1 MVKTYADFELKQ
13 PLEKTVEESL
23 DEIVEVVLVRVKSG
37 SAKEIQALAKAVKDI
52 AIARA
57 VLSKMKN

>member
-1 MVKTYADFELKQ
+1 MVKTYVDFELKQ

-23 DEIVEVVLVRVKSG
+23 DEIVEEALVRLKES

-52 AIARA
+52 VIARA
-57 VLSKMKN
+57 VLSKMKS